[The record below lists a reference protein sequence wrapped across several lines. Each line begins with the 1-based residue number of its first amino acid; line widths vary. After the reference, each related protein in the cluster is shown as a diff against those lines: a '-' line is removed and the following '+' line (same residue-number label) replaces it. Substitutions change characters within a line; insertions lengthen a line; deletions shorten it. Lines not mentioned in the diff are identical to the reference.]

1 MYFTATLNLS
11 ESDQSDCDFHLRKKT
26 KQVGSCESQE
36 MLAYEYGERKDGR
49 RRFCNKMDVDL
60 DRFMF
65 WSPGVHISTQTS
77 LLCSNLR
84 LQEYS
89 GMEY

>member
-1 MYFTATLNLS
+1 
-11 ESDQSDCDFHLRKKT
+11 
-26 KQVGSCESQE
+26 
-36 MLAYEYGERKDGR
+36 
-49 RRFCNKMDVDL
+49 MDVAH
-60 DRFMF
+60 DRLMF

-89 GMEY
+89 GMEP